1 MIANDTKRS
10 VALKHRDYSF
20 RSLDFLL
27 KKSDI
32 ITIHIPLEK
41 KNINFIDRYK
51 IGLMKNGVILINT
64 SRGGVIDEESLIRN
78 LNSRK
83 ISYAGLDVFK
93 NEPCIDKRFSNLKNV
108 LLTNHIG
115 GKTPESLD
123 RMLTEI
129 ENKVYKYLI

>member
-1 MIANDTKRS
+1 
-10 VALKHRDYSF
+10 
-20 RSLDFLL
+20 
-27 KKSDI
+27 
-32 ITIHIPLEK
+32 
-41 KNINFIDRYK
+41 
-51 IGLMKNGVILINT
+51 MKNGVILINT

-83 ISYAGLDVFK
+83 IRYAGLDVFK
-93 NEPCIDKRFSNLKNV
+93 NEPCIDKRFLSLKNV

-129 ENKVYKYLI
+129 ENKINKFFR

>member
-10 VALKHRDYSF
+10 VTLKHTDFSF

-41 KNINFIDRYK
+41 KNINFIDGFK

-83 ISYAGLDVFK
+83 IRYAGLDVFK
-93 NEPCIDKRFSNLKNV
+93 NEPCIDKRFLSLKNV

-129 ENKVYKYLI
+129 ENKIYKFFR